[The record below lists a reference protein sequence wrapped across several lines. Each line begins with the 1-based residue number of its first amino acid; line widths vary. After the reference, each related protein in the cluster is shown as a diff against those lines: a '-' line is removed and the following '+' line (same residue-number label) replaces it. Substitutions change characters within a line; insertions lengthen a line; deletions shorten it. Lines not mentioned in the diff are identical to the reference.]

1 MSSMREYRD
10 YMARVAKCEQKATSV
25 QDEDERQSWL
35 ALADSWRQTAELQ
48 RSLNPQLP
56 LYSERRSLAQIPVP
70 AVSGRPTGRIVVATS
85 GHWDGKTPRHGA
97 LQ

>member
-1 MSSMREYRD
+1 MASTREYRE
-10 YMARVAKCEQKATSV
+10 YMARAAKCEQKAKSV

-56 LYSERRSLAQIPVP
+56 LIQK
-70 AVSGRPTGRIVVATS
+70 AVA
-85 GHWDGKTPRHGA
+85 
-97 LQ
+97 